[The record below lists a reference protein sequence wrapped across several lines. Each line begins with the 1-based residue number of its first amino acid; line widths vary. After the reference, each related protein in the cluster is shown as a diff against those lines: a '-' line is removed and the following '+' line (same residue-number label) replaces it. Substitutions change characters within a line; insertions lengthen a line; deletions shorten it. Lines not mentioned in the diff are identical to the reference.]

1 MKKQQQFLRN
11 INYTLDIIIILI
23 AYSVSKKIIQTI
35 DLQNFSY
42 NFFVLSIILWFSM
55 SFFSKIYIE
64 KRSNKF
70 SEEMVQI
77 IYHSILFVVSLT
89 SLLFFL
95 NLNHKFPSKFIIVY
109 INILCFLAITTK
121 YAIRKKIHASLNKGI
136 YFDNVLLVGSTKAAD
151 EFIVAVKKYYYYGYK
166 CVGYIDESDRLSDK
180 TKYLGGLDQL
190 EQILKATIIDEVF
203 IALPTQENDKIQQC
217 IRTCDKRNIKVRILP
232 NLTEITSS
240 SVYINNI
247 GLLPVVNVGD
257 LPLDKEENRL
267 LKRVFDIV
275 FSVLFFL
282 CVGLFIFP
290 IIALIIKLT
299 SRGPVFFKQERW
311 GINNKKIICY
321 KFRSMIKESSDI
333 DEDGKYNQAQK
344 DDPRITFIG
353 RILRKTNMDELPQ
366 FWNVLI
372 GNMSV
377 VGPRPHPT
385 QLNLESMETVDNYML
400 RHKVIPG
407 ITGLAQV
414 NGCRG
419 ETKTTED
426 MQRRVNFDLYYIQR
440 WNFWLDLQI
449 IIQTVIN
456 IFRGD
461 QNAY

>member
-11 INYTLDIIIILI
+11 ISYTLDIIIILM
-23 AYSVSKKIIQTI
+23 AYSIAKNIIQSA
-35 DLQNFSY
+35 DLHKFSY
-42 NFFVLSIILWFSM
+42 NFFILSITLWFSM

-77 IYHSILFVVSLT
+77 LYHSILFVVSLT

-109 INILCFLAITTK
+109 INILSFLAIVTK

-136 YFDNVLLVGSTKAAD
+136 YYDNVLLVGSTKAAE
-151 EFIVAVKKYYYYGYK
+151 EFIEAVKKYYYYGYK
-166 CVGYIDESDRLSDK
+166 CIGYIDGNDHLKDK
-180 TKYLGGLDQL
+180 TRYLGDLDQL
-190 EQILKATIIDEVF
+190 EQILKENIIDEVF
-203 IALPTQENDKIQQC
+203 IALPTQENEKIQQC
-217 IRTCDKRNIKVRILP
+217 INTCDKRNIKVRILP

-257 LPLDKEENRL
+257 LPLDKTENRL
-267 LKRVFDIV
+267 LKRGFDIF
-275 FSVLFFL
+275 FSIMFFL
-282 CVGLFIFP
+282 LIGFWIFP
-290 IIALIIKLT
+290 LIAFIIKLT
-299 SRGPVFFKQERW
+299 SKGPVLFKQERW
-311 GINNKKIICY
+311 GINNNKIICY

-385 QLNLESMETVDNYML
+385 QLNIESMETVDNYML